1 MHLQTEAQQPQVQSV
16 AAPLE
21 ANVARLS
28 TSAEK
33 EATANASKQAAPK
46 KKQEKAPKQP
56 PKPAVSRDPFEDAA
70 LQVRDH
76 HLNQIR
82 CTLLIL
88 RRCVQVARVQVVE
101 HHPDAD
107 SLYVCQIALGEE
119 TRQLVPTSLYV
130 PPPKPE
136 SSHSGSC
143 R

>member
-1 MHLQTEAQQPQVQSV
+1 VHLQTEAQQTQAQSV

-21 ANVARLS
+21 ANVARVS

-33 EATANASKQAAPK
+33 EATKQAAPK

-88 RRCVQVARVQVVE
+88 RRWVQVARVQVVE

-107 SLYVCQIALGEE
+107 SLYVCQVALGEE
-119 TRQLVPTSLYV
+119 TRQLVPTPSTF
-130 PPPKPE
+130 PPP
-136 SSHSGSC
+136 
-143 R
+143 